1 MSELDQVYEQVD
13 EQSLIENGSQRYDW
27 RSELHI
33 LGSLALVASIGM
45 PSFHQSVEISPPL
58 VPGHEI
64 VVGPSTNP
72 SHLRPAESGIVNDND
87 GFNVYYY
94 YAEGNYSDSA
104 RGMTATITQ
113 ADPTIGNGDLH
124 SLAEIAEV
132 SANQKQTV
140 EFGWDVDPSLYN
152 DNLPHLFVYHFLN
165 GQPTCY
171 NACGFVP
178 IDNPK
183 GIVPGETLAAGV
195 SARYQ
200 ILYSGASKEWL
211 ISYNGN
217 EIGYFPESI
226 WGGKFT
232 KSSDETAFGEVAS
245 MSSSEPCSQMGDGVF
260 GSNTGSTTISKFDL
274 IDPRPIATGAQMLF
288 SSTVSSLYNVG
299 HETADGFR
307 FGGPG
312 EASSGNCAS

>member
-1 MSELDQVYEQVD
+1 M
-13 EQSLIENGSQRYDW
+13 
-27 RSELHI
+27 
-33 LGSLALVASIGM
+33 
-45 PSFHQSVEISPPL
+45 
-58 VPGHEI
+58 
-64 VVGPSTNP
+64 
-72 SHLRPAESGIVNDND
+72 
-87 GFNVYYY
+87 
-94 YAEGNYSDSA
+94 
-104 RGMTATITQ
+104 
-113 ADPTIGNGDLH
+113 
-124 SLAEIAEV
+124 
-132 SANQKQTV
+132 

-260 GSNTGSTTISKFDL
+260 GSNTGSTTVSKFDL
-274 IDPRPIATGAQMLF
+274 IDPRPIATGAEMLF

-299 HETADGFR
+299 HGQQMAFVLVDLVRLVLVIVRLGHPRTDKHIANKNLMLGWSGYPKLE
-307 FGGPG
+307 PL
-312 EASSGNCAS
+312 SSVV